1 MNQSIV
7 RPLSQFNRKFLNIT
21 ARQKEWK
28 MGYKKKK
35 VDLEDIH
42 EMMKIM
48 MNKLDKLDVIEKRL
62 KTFENDMN
70 DVKDSVEYAHA

>member
-21 ARQKEWK
+21 ARI
-28 MGYKKKK
+28 
-35 VDLEDIH
+35 EDIH

-48 MNKLDKLDVIEKRL
+48 MNKLDKLDVIEERL